1 MKYHLFLLFILLSN
15 NLICQDNFEEL
26 DFLFPGDSIPSSTFM
41 LDEVTV
47 FQPLKFKNDAEIK
60 RYVILRYR
68 VKKVYPY
75 AKLASERM
83 NRIDSRVDSIKS
95 KRQKRLYLKK
105 LEKFVY
111 DEFSNELR
119 KLSRSQGRI
128 LVKLLNRQTGLTA
141 HRIVSEYRNKFR
153 ALLYNTAAS
162 FYSISLKDQYEPF
175 EDFEDYLIEDILQ
188 RAFVEN
194 KLERQ
199 ASALNYDFAK
209 LYNKWKTEKK
219 SN

>member
-1 MKYHLFLLFILLSN
+1 MKYHLFLFLILLSN
-15 NLICQDNFEEL
+15 NLICQDNFQDI
-26 DFLFPGDSIPSSTFM
+26 DFLFPGDSIPSNTFM
-41 LDEVTV
+41 LDEVSV
-47 FQPLKFKNDAEIK
+47 YQPLTFENDDEIK

-68 VKKVYPY
+68 VKKVYSY

-83 NRIDSRVDSIKS
+83 NRIDSRVDSIDS

-111 DEFSNELR
+111 NEFSDELR

-141 HRIVSEYRNKFR
+141 HRIVSDYRNKFR

-162 FYSISLKDQYEPF
+162 FYSISLKDKYEPF
-175 EDFEDYLIEDILQ
+175 EDYEDYLIEDILQ
-188 RAFVEN
+188 RSFSDGS
-194 KLERQ
+194 LEKQ
-199 ASALNYDFAK
+199 DYALDFDLDE
-209 LYNKWKTEKK
+209 LYVFWRDKK
-219 SN
+219 

>member
-1 MKYHLFLLFILLSN
+1 MKYHLFLLLILFSN
-15 NLICQDNFEEL
+15 NLISQDNLEEL
-26 DFLFPGDSIPSSTFM
+26 DFLFPGDSIPSNTFM

-47 FQPLKFKNDAEIK
+47 FQPLKFNNDEEIK

-75 AKLASERM
+75 AKLASERIIK
-83 NRIDSRVDSIKS
+83 IDARVDSIKS
-95 KRQKRLYLKK
+95 KRKKRVYLKK

-111 DEFSNELR
+111 AEFSDELR

-141 HRIVSEYRNKFR
+141 HKIVSEYRNKFR

-162 FYSISLKDQYEPF
+162 FYSISLKDEYEPF
-175 EDFEDYLIEDILQ
+175 VDYEDYLIEDILQ
-188 RAFVEN
+188 RSFSDGSL
-194 KLERQ
+194 KKQ
-199 ASALNYDFAK
+199 DFA
-209 LYNKWKTEKK
+209 LDFDLDEIYEFWLDKK
-219 SN
+219 Q

>member
-1 MKYHLFLLFILLSN
+1 MKYYLFLLLFLLSN
-15 NLICQDNFEEL
+15 NLFCQDNFQEL
-26 DFLFPGDSIPSSTFM
+26 DFLFPGDSIPSNTFM

-47 FQPLKFKNDAEIK
+47 YQPLTFENDDEIK

-68 VKKVYPY
+68 VKKVYSY

-83 NRIDSRVDSIKS
+83 NKIDSRVGSINS
-95 KRQKRLYLKK
+95 KRKKRLYLKK

-111 DEFSNELR
+111 NEFSDELR

-141 HRIVSEYRNKFR
+141 HRIVSDYRNKFR

-162 FYSISLKDQYEPF
+162 FYSISLKDKYEPF
-175 EDFEDYLIEDILQ
+175 EDYEDYLIEDILQ
-188 RAFVEN
+188 RSFSDGS
-194 KLERQ
+194 LEKQ
-199 ASALNYDFAK
+199 DYALDFDLDE
-209 LYNKWKTEKK
+209 LYVFWRDKK
-219 SN
+219 

>member
-1 MKYHLFLLFILLSN
+1 MKYYLFLLFIFFSN
-15 NLICQDNFEEL
+15 SLICQDDIEEL
-26 DFLFPGDSIPSSTFM
+26 DFLFPGDSIPTNTFM

-47 FQPLKFKNDAEIK
+47 FQPLKFDNDEEIK

-83 NRIDSRVDSIKS
+83 NRIDSRVDSINS
-95 KRQKRLYLKK
+95 KRKKRLYLKK

-111 DEFSNELR
+111 DEFSDELR

-141 HRIVSEYRNKFR
+141 HKIVSEYRNKFR
-153 ALLYNTAAS
+153 ALLYL
-162 FYSISLKDQYEPF
+162 SL
-175 EDFEDYLIEDILQ
+175 IHI
-188 RAFVEN
+188 
-194 KLERQ
+194 
-199 ASALNYDFAK
+199 
-209 LYNKWKTEKK
+209 
-219 SN
+219 

>member
-1 MKYHLFLLFILLSN
+1 MKYHLFLLLILFSN
-15 NLICQDNFEEL
+15 NLISQNNLEEL
-26 DFLFPGDSIPSSTFM
+26 DFLFPGDSIPSNTFM

-47 FQPLKFKNDAEIK
+47 FQPLKFNNDEEIK

-83 NRIDSRVDSIKS
+83 IKIDARVDSIKS
-95 KRQKRLYLKK
+95 KRKKRVYLKK

-111 DEFSNELR
+111 KEFSDELR

-141 HRIVSEYRNKFR
+141 HKIVSEYRNKFR

-162 FYSISLKDQYEPF
+162 FYSISLKDEYEPF
-175 EDFEDYLIEDILQ
+175 VDFEDYLIEDILQ
-188 RAFVEN
+188 RSFSDGSL
-194 KLERQ
+194 KKQ
-199 ASALNYDFAK
+199 DYALDFDLDK
-209 LYNKWKTEKK
+209 IYEFWLDKNQ
-219 SN
+219 

>member
-1 MKYHLFLLFILLSN
+1 MKYYFFLFIVFFSITLN
-15 NLICQDNFEEL
+15 CQDKTEEL
-26 DFLFPGDSIPSSTFM
+26 DFLFPGDSIPTNTFV

-47 FQPLKFKNDAEIK
+47 FQPLKFKNDEEIRK
-60 RYVILRYR
+60 YVILRYR

-83 NRIDSRVDSIKS
+83 NRIDSRVDSIRS
-95 KRQKRLYLKK
+95 KRKKRLYLKK

-111 DEFSNELR
+111 DEFSDELR

-141 HRIVSEYRNKFR
+141 HKIVSEYRNKFR
-153 ALLYNTAAS
+153 ALIYNTAAS

-175 EDFEDYLIEDILQ
+175 EDYEDYLIEDILQ
-188 RAFVEN
+188 RSFSDGS
-194 KLERQ
+194 LEKQ
-199 ASALNYDFAK
+199 DYALDFDLDS
-209 LYNKWKTEKK
+209 LYIFWKEKK
-219 SN
+219 

>member
-1 MKYHLFLLFILLSN
+1 MKYYLFLLIIFFSN
-15 NLICQDNFEEL
+15 NLNSQDNTEEF
-26 DFLFPGDSIPSSTFM
+26 DFLFPGDSIPTNTFI

-47 FQPLKFKNDAEIK
+47 FQPLEFKNDDEIK

-83 NRIDSRVDSIKS
+83 ARIDSRIDSIKS
-95 KRQKRLYLKK
+95 KRKKRIYLKK

-111 DEFSNELR
+111 NEFSDELR

-128 LVKLLNRQTGLTA
+128 LIKLLNRQTGITA
-141 HRIVSEYRNKFR
+141 HKIVSEYRNKFR

-162 FYSISLKDQYEPF
+162 FYSISLKDKYLPF
-175 EDFEDYLIEDILQ
+175 EIYEDYLIEDILQ
-188 RAFVEN
+188 RSFSDGS
-194 KLERQ
+194 LEKQ
-199 ASALNYDFAK
+199 DYALDFDLDE
-209 LYNKWKTEKK
+209 LYIFWRDIK
-219 SN
+219 

>member
-1 MKYHLFLLFILLSN
+1 MKYHLFLLLILFSN
-15 NLICQDNFEEL
+15 NLISQDNLEDL
-26 DFLFPGDSIPSSTFM
+26 DFLFPGDSIPSNTFM
-41 LDEVTV
+41 LEEVTV
-47 FQPLKFKNDAEIK
+47 FQPLKFNNDEEIK

-83 NRIDSRVDSIKS
+83 IKIDARVDSIKS
-95 KRQKRLYLKK
+95 KRKKRVYLKK

-111 DEFSNELR
+111 KEFSDELR

-141 HRIVSEYRNKFR
+141 HKIVSEYRNKFR

-162 FYSISLKDQYEPF
+162 FYSISLKDEYEPF
-175 EDFEDYLIEDILQ
+175 VDFEDYLIEDILQ
-188 RAFVEN
+188 RSFSDGSL
-194 KLERQ
+194 KKQ
-199 ASALNYDFAK
+199 DYALDFDLDEIYEFWLDK
-209 LYNKWKTEKK
+209 NQ
-219 SN
+219 